1 MGSKVLV
8 VLSGGQDSTTCLSWA
23 RQRWDEVHALTINYG
38 QRHARELYAAAKV
51 ADLVG
56 VSSHKTLD
64 IQNVLVG
71 RSPLV
76 NPAEQLEQY
85 ENAAQMDAVIGNRVE
100 LTFVPMRNTLFLTVA
115 ANHALSLD
123 AFDLVTGVCQADN
136 ANYPDCRVGYIR
148 QLERAFNESL
158 GLVTDTVG
166 EFAPR
171 MFWAMPGNRPEH
183 QSLRIWAPLMNLDK
197 DLAIA
202 HVIKYL
208 DADAWLALAY
218 SHTAYDGSYPPSG
231 KDHATVL
238 RAASFGKA
246 GVPDPLILRATVEG
260 LVDEWPQTDNYLGL
274 RWPRPGEALEDYL
287 RYARAVAI
295 DTVNNR
301 SNF

>member
-1 MGSKVLV
+1 MTSKVLV
-8 VLSGGQDSTTCLSWA
+8 VLSGGQDSTTCLFWA
-23 RQRWDEVHALTINYG
+23 KSRWDEVHALTINYG
-38 QRHARELYAAAKV
+38 QRHARELEAATKIAAMAGV
-51 ADLVG
+51 A
-56 VSSHKTLD
+56 SHKIID
-64 IQNVLVG
+64 VQGVLVG

-76 NPAEQLEQY
+76 NPAEELEQY

-100 LTFVPMRNTLFLTVA
+100 LTFVPMRNTLFLTIA
-115 ANHALSLD
+115 ANHALAVD

-136 ANYPDCRVGYIR
+136 ANYPDCRAGYVYE
-148 QLERAFNESL
+148 LEQAFNASL
-158 GLVTDTVG
+158 GLPFDAPP
-166 EFAPR
+166 EFKPR
-171 MFWAMPGNRPEH
+171 MYWAGRPFLENR
-183 QSLRIWAPLMNLDK
+183 SLRIWAPLMNLDK

-208 DADAWLALAY
+208 DADAWIALAH

-238 RAASFGKA
+238 RAASFEKA

-274 RWPRPGEALEDYL
+274 RWPKPGEALDDYL

-301 SNF
+301 SNA